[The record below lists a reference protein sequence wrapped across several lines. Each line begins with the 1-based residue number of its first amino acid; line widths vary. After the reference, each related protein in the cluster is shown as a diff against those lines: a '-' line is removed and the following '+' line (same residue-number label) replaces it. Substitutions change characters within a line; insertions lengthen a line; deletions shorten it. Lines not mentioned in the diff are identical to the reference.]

1 MLEAEEAESSLV
13 VVVSECEHG
22 EHVTLFCGEVQS
34 TEQVVVDV
42 YLVRLS
48 NDERRNAD
56 GRQYA
61 PVGQRVPE
69 QKAIESLTRCSRRE
83 AERWLCQK

>member
-1 MLEAEEAESSLV
+1 MTEAEEAESSLV
-13 VVVSECEHG
+13 VVSGCKHG
-22 EHVTLFCGEVQS
+22 EHATLFCGEVQS

-48 NDERRNAD
+48 NDERRYAD

-69 QKAIESLTRCSRRE
+69 QKAIESLDQMQP
-83 AERWLCQK
+83 ERG